1 MKDVSVDTIKPGMTS
16 VYTPLTPGKPVAR
29 SRGSPARKW
38 HLSFDEWINAEWETQ
53 TSIGDTYSS
62 QAVALVHAGA
72 WLQTDGLS
80 KPGRLTLPTRRAR
93 RSALAAGLFTCYG
106 NLHAS

>member
-16 VYTPLTPGKPVAR
+16 VYTHSLLKTRCTIAR
-29 SRGSPARKW
+29 LSARKW

-72 WLQTDGLS
+72 WLQ
-80 KPGRLTLPTRRAR
+80 LTV
-93 RSALAAGLFTCYG
+93 LA
-106 NLHAS
+106 NQED